1 MKKGRKKYGRKGALL
16 LAAAMLSFT
25 LIQGT
30 AGPIY
35 GSASETAITVSTLI
49 PENITIEG
57 PVALENVVL
66 PATEYGTLAWED
78 PSFVPTQRTQDCP
91 VIFTPVSS
99 VDISSLTGW
108 DGEKGILT
116 GTVTVVVSSITE
128 TSEDDGTAS
137 SGEEPSQETA
147 AETVQAV
154 DGSAD
159 QVAENS
165 DASAGDLSAESAVEE
180 ASQGADDA
188 ETAAAEAETVSA
200 PAAEAGAD
208 GTSEVNGESS
218 AEEAAGSSVAG
229 AQEQTGDSGEEAAE
243 ETSGDTTA
251 EAGESAEEAAG
262 DSQAEAGEDAAE
274 ETSAAADN
282 IFDRTEEAEDERV
295 TAISDTDLT
304 EEEKE
309 AYAEEN
315 HTCNGITV
323 YGIDLP
329 WYVQF
334 RVTSADGYEFSNQA
348 GADIFKSYEFVLWD
362 LTTDSEYKIPDGQYI
377 SVSVPVK
384 AGYDY
389 TIVHILDSGAT
400 ETIIPSVDGSTMTFS
415 THSFS
420 PFGIAGSE
428 TLAGPDGSGTG
439 TVTPTPT
446 AAATATATPKAT
458 ATPTP
463 TVKATATPTPTAKPT
478 ATATPK
484 ATSTATP
491 TPTTVATGSDST
503 DSSSA
508 ATVETGDTTSILP
521 LVILIVAAIVV
532 VAVVLVLKKRSK

>member
-49 PENITIEG
+49 PENITIEE

-66 PATEYGTLAWED
+66 PATEYGTLVWED

-154 DGSAD
+154 EGSAD
-159 QVAENS
+159 QVAENI
-165 DASAGDLSAESAVEE
+165 DTSAGDLSAGTAVEE
-180 ASQGADDA
+180 PSQGAD
-188 ETAAAEAETVSA
+188 EAEAETVSA

-218 AEEAAGSSVAG
+218 GEEAAGSSAV
-229 AQEQTGDSGEEAAE
+229 E

-262 DSQAEAGEDAAE
+262 DSKAESGEDAAE
-274 ETSAAADN
+274 ETGAAADN
-282 IFDRTEEAEDERV
+282 IFDRAEEAEDERV
-295 TAISDTDLT
+295 TMISDMDLT
-304 EEEKE
+304 EEEME

-334 RVTSADGYEFSNQA
+334 RATSADGYEFSNQA

-446 AAATATATPKAT
+446 AAAAATATPKAT

-503 DSSSA
+503 DSSST